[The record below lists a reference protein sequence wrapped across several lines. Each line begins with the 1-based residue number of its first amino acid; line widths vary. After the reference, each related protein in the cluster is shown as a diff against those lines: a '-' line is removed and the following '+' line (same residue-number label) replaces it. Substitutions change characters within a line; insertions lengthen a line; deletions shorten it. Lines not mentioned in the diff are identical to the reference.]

1 MSRMRVAWFSP
12 MPPVRSGIAACSA
25 DLVAALADDHQID
38 VYVDQPIASA
48 TPPPAAPSR
57 CRSAHEFI
65 WRHAR
70 EPYGLTVY
78 QIGNSS
84 HHDYIWP
91 YLFRY
96 PGLAVLHDGRLHH
109 ARAAALLRQGRADHY
124 RGEFAAN
131 VPCVSRDAA
140 ELAIA
145 GFDSALHYEWAFVG
159 LVLAASRLTAVHSP
173 ILRRTLQDEYPD
185 APVTLVRLG
194 HGTLLAAAETALR
207 GQAARE
213 RLGIPPDAMLFG
225 VFGGLT
231 PEKRIDQILGS
242 LEALLPHVPSARLL
256 LAGPE
261 AGHYDVRSTISA
273 RALGNRVTVTGFLER
288 DEELTD
294 AIAACDVTLNLRWPT
309 AREISGPWL
318 RCLAAGKPSVVI
330 DLAHMADVPSLDPRT
345 WTGGGADGA
354 PPITVAVDIM
364 DEDHSLR
371 LAMRRLAADPAL
383 RAALGAAARD
393 YWAAHH
399 SVAGMVLDY
408 RRALRLA
415 VDTPAR
421 PAGLPPHVS
430 DDGSRR
436 LSAMLEGFGVP
447 VPWSKI

>member
-25 DLVAALADDHQID
+25 DLVTALDDHQID
-38 VYVDQPIASA
+38 VYVDQPIAGS
-48 TPPPAAPSR
+48 TPPAAPPR
-57 CRSAHEFI
+57 YRSAHEFI

-78 QIGNSS
+78 QVGNSS

-96 PGLAVLHDGRLHH
+96 PGLTVLHDGRLHH

-124 RGEFAAN
+124 RSEFAAS
-131 VPCVSRDAA
+131 VPYVSRDAA

-145 GFDSALHYEWAFVG
+145 GFDSALHYEWAFAG

-173 ILRRTLQDEYPD
+173 ILRRTLQDEHPD

-194 HGTLLAAAETALR
+194 HGTLLSAAEAELR
-207 GQAARE
+207 GRAARE
-213 RLGIPPDAMLFG
+213 RLGIPADAMLFG
-225 VFGGLT
+225 VFGGLS
-231 PEKRIDQILGS
+231 PEKRIERILEG

-261 AGHYDVRSTISA
+261 AGHYDVRSAISA
-273 RALGNRVTVTGFLER
+273 RALGDRVTVTGFVER
-288 DEELTD
+288 EEELTD
-294 AIAACDVTLNLRWPT
+294 AVAACDVTLNLRWPT

-393 YWAAHH
+393 YWIGQHALD
-399 SVAGMVLDY
+399 GMVLDY
-408 RRALRLA
+408 RRAMRLA
-415 VDTPAR
+415 ADTAPR
-421 PAGLPPHVS
+421 PAALPPHLS
-430 DDGSRR
+430 DDGGRLLSR
-436 LSAMLEGFGVP
+436 MLDGFGVP